1 MRAAGRGLIVFDYGI
16 TIEPEELTEPFLLT
30 VATSSLLDLFEAIGL
45 GAVTIET
52 AELITTTAHTRDP
65 DHQDRTIEVRAI
77 ETLVQAARS
86 FDPSRF

>member
-1 MRAAGRGLIVFDYGI
+1 MRAAGRGLRVFDYGI

-45 GAVTIET
+45 GAVT
-52 AELITTTAHTRDP
+52 TTAHTRDP